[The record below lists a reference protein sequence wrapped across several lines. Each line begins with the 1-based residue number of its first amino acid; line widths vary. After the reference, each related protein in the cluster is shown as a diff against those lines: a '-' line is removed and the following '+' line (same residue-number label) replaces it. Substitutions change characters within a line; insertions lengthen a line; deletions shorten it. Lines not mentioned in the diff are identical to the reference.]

1 MMTQI
6 FDRLLK
12 EPTDNILIQ
21 LFRYGFV
28 GGTAFIIDY
37 ATLWTFTEYL
47 GLHYQAGACAGFL
60 AGLTVNYLLS
70 ISWVFN
76 SPADRTGLYGR
87 VAEFV
92 MFAVIGIIGLLL
104 NALIMWTATD
114 ICGIYYML
122 SKLISTA
129 IVFVWNFL
137 GRRFLMSRIS
147 ILSPCKNPTRQ
158 LGPRQ

>member
-6 FDRLLK
+6 FDPPLK
-12 EPTDNILIQ
+12 EPTDNIFIQ

-60 AGLTVNYLLS
+60 AGLTVNYLS
-70 ISWVFN
+70 
-76 SPADRTGLYGR
+76 GR

-137 GRRFLMSRIS
+137 GRRFLMSKIS
-147 ILSPCKNPTRQ
+147 ILSPCKNPSRQ